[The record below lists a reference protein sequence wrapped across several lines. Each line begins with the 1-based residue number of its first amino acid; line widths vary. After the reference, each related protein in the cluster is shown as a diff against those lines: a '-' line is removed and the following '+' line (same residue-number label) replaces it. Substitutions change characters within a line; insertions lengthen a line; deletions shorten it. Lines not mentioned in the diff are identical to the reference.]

1 MPPRDLRA
9 YLFDIAEACR
19 RIEDFT
25 RGAAHGSE
33 LPFGGPFVPIDRGG
47 GRGYRVSI
55 YSPSDQPVSASAGV
69 FSCERR

>member
-19 RIEDFT
+19 LIEDFT
-25 RGAAHGSE
+25 RGAAHGPK
-33 LPFGGPFVPIDRGG
+33 LPFGGPFVPIDWRGG
-47 GRGYRVSI
+47 SDYRIGI

-69 FSCERR
+69 FSV